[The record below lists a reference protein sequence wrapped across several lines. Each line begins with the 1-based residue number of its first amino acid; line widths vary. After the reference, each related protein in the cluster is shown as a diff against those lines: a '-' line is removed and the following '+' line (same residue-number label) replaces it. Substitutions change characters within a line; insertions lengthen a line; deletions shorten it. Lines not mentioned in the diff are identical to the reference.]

1 MKILIVTQYFWP
13 ENFRINDIALRLKE
27 KGHDVGVLTGLPNY
41 PSGKIFPGWG
51 PFKRLNEVWEGI
63 LIKRFPHFPRGNR
76 KALGM
81 AANFL
86 SFALVGCLAAP
97 FLIRCSY
104 DVIFVYEPS
113 PVTVGLPAIVL
124 KKLKKCPIVF
134 WVQDL
139 WPETFEMVS
148 GIKNR
153 WIQNCVAGIS
163 SFIHRQSDRVLVASK
178 SFIPLLKKQGV
189 APEVLFYYPQTAEG
203 FYKPLDTGSGEAVK
217 ESLPEGFRIMFAGN
231 IGVSQSVETII
242 NAASL
247 TKEEPA
253 IKWVIIGDGR
263 EFEKVQSMVKEKGL
277 ENCVHLLGRKPAED
291 MPSYF
296 ALADVLLLTLKSDP
310 IFAMTVPAKLQ
321 SYMACGKPILASVNG
336 EASEIIAEAQAGLSV
351 PAEDAESLANA
362 ALKMFSSKK
371 GKLEEWSQNSL
382 AYYRQKFSTEKAMVD
397 LEQHL
402 LKARQLFLQEGEK

>member
-63 LIKRFPHFPRGNR
+63 QIKRFPHFPRGNR
-76 KALGM
+76 KTLGM

-86 SFALVGCLAAP
+86 SFAFLGCMVAP
-97 FLIRCSY
+97 FLIRSSY

-139 WPETFEMVS
+139 WPETFKMVS
-148 GIKNR
+148 GITNR
-153 WIQNCVAGIS
+153 GILSCVAGIS
-163 SFIHRQSDRVLVASK
+163 SFIHRQSDRVLVTSK

-189 APEVLFYYPQTAEG
+189 APEDLFYYPQTAEG
-203 FYKPLDTGSGEAVK
+203 FYKPLDTGSEEAVK

-231 IGVSQSVETII
+231 IGVSQSIETII
-242 NAASL
+242 NAASWA
-247 TKEEPA
+247 KEEPE

-263 EFEKVQSMVKEKGL
+263 EFEKVQSLVKEKGL
-277 ENCVHLLGRKPAED
+277 ENCVYLLGRKPAEE
-291 MPSYF
+291 MPSFF

-310 IFAMTVPAKLQ
+310 VFAMTVPAKLQ

-351 PAEDAESLANA
+351 PAEDAEALANA
-362 ALKMFSSKK
+362 ALKMFSSQR
-371 GKLEEWSQNSL
+371 GKREEWSQNSL
-382 AYYRQKFSTEKAMVD
+382 DYYRQNFSTEKAMVD

-402 LKARQLFLQEGEK
+402 LKARQLFLEEGKQ